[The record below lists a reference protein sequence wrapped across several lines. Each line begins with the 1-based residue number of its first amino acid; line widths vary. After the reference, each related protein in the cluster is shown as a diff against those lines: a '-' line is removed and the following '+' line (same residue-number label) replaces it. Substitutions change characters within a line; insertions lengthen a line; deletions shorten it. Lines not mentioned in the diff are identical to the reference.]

1 MFERSSGLL
10 LHLTS
15 LPGGRLG
22 PAADDFLR
30 FLEAAGQRWWQVLPV
45 GPAGY
50 AGSPYAAHSAMAGDE
65 SLLPLAP
72 AALPEDRFREFRRRQ
87 RAWLPDY
94 ALYRAL
100 KERYGQ
106 RAWWTW
112 PRGYRA
118 RDPAALAKARTE
130 LAPRIRA
137 HEVAQCRFCD
147 EWAAFRR
154 RARDAGVGLIGDVPL
169 FVARDSADVW
179 ARRSLF
185 RLDVAAGVPP
195 DYFSADGQLWGNPHY
210 AWDAHRR
217 SRFAWWIARFRQEF
231 ERFDALRIDHF
242 LGLYRV
248 WEVGRRA
255 RTAKNG
261 RWSLVPGEALLRA
274 VRKALGPRPLIA
286 ENLGIVTPEAESL
299 RAGMGIPGMH
309 VLHFAF
315 GPDAQARPFWMAK
328 DAVVYT
334 GTHDNDTTR
343 GWQAA
348 SPGDAARAQRYLD
361 CDAASLPRSLLR
373 LAWTSA
379 ADLAIAPAQDLLG
392 LGTKARMNVPGTKDG
407 NWHWRLK
414 RGQLTPDHARH
425 LRALTLEAARA

>member
-1 MFERSSGLL
+1 MFARSSGLL

-22 PAADDFLR
+22 PAADEFLR

-65 SLLPLAP
+65 TLLPRELAP
-72 AALPEDRFREFRRRQ
+72 LSEERLRAFRREQ

-100 KERYGQ
+100 KDRYGQ

-112 PRGYRA
+112 PRGYRL
-118 RDPAALAKARTE
+118 RDPAALKRARVE
-130 LAPRIRA
+130 LAPRIRD
-137 HEVAQCRFCD
+137 HEVAQCQFAD
-147 EWAAFRR
+147 EWGAFKR
-154 RARDAGVGLIGDVPL
+154 RAHDAGVRLIGDVPL

-179 ARRSLF
+179 ARPALF

-217 SRFAWWIARFRQEF
+217 SRFSWWVARFRQEF

-255 RTAKNG
+255 RTARNG
-261 RWSLVPGEALLRA
+261 RWSPVPGDALLNA

-286 ENLGIVTPEAESL
+286 ENLGIVTQGAEAL
-299 RAGMGIPGMH
+299 RTSMDIPGMA

-315 GPDAQARPFWMAK
+315 GADPAARPFWMAR
-328 DAVVYT
+328 DTVVYT

-343 GWQAA
+343 GWQQG
-348 SPGDAARAQRYLD
+348 SPADAARAQRYLG
-361 CDAASLPRSLLR
+361 CTARALPQEMLR
-373 LAWTSA
+373 LAWNSP
-379 ADLAIAPAQDLLG
+379 ADLAIAPAQDLLA
-392 LGTKARMNVPGTKDG
+392 LGTKARMNIPGTKDG
-407 NWHWRLK
+407 NWRWRLR
-414 RGQLTPDHARH
+414 RGQLTADHAAR
-425 LRALTLEAARA
+425 LRRLTAESARA